1 VSLAIR
7 RITIAVL
14 AAFLAGAVLAVPAS
28 SMSGP
33 AAVAKK
39 KPKKCKKGKKGK
51 KKRKGC
57 KRGNSSRGGGI
68 PGQAT
73 PLKPKAPN
81 QPTGPANPALN
92 VASIEVAAN
101 PLLAG
106 NSTTGQVTVDDAAP
120 SGGQQVDLSSNSA
133 RVSMPASV
141 VVAPNQTSASF
152 PVDTTSG
159 APVTATLM
167 ASVGNSSATTQL
179 SLVDKPSVESVE
191 LERQCFTVD
200 AWPNNLVTLDIPA
213 PSDTVVSLSSSNP
226 LSLAP
231 ATPTVTVPSGET
243 SALFTVDALLPSL
256 QVTIEAAAPSTPA
269 QSDSASVDLTD
280 PATEAEGLSLDPAT
294 VKPGDVSIGTVTL
307 TCEAP
312 PGGTEV
318 TLTSSDPSRIVVAPT
333 VTVPAGEL
341 SVGFPITI
349 QPGTPDGQYQISA
362 NTPGDD
368 PIHQTLTIDSV
379 LAT

>member
-28 SMSGP
+28 SKSGP

-39 KPKKCKKGKKGK
+39 KAKKCKKGKKGK

-57 KRGNSSRGGGI
+57 KRGNSSGGGL

-73 PLKPKAPN
+73 PASPKRPN
-81 QPTGPANPALN
+81 PPTPPPNLPTLN

-133 RVSMPASV
+133 RVSVPASV

-159 APVTATLM
+159 TPDTATLT
-167 ASVGNSSATTQL
+167 ASVGDSFATTQL

-191 LERQCFTVD
+191 LERQCFTID
-200 AWPNNLVTLDIPA
+200 AWPNNRVTLDIPA
-213 PSDTVVSLSSSNP
+213 PSDTVVSLSSSNL

-231 ATPTVTVPSGET
+231 ATPTVTVPSGQT
-243 SALFTVDALLPSL
+243 SALFTVDALLPSP
-256 QVTIEAAAPSTPA
+256 QVTIEAAAPATPV
-269 QSDSASVDLTD
+269 QSDSASVDLAD
-280 PATEAEGLSLDPAT
+280 PATEADEVTLDPDEVEAGEGST
-294 VKPGDVSIGTVTL
+294 GTLTL

-312 PGGTEV
+312 SGGTPV
-318 TLTSSDPSRIVVAPT
+318 TFSADAGIGVPGPGT
-333 VTVPAGEL
+333 VTVLEGER
-341 SVGFPITI
+341 SVEFPITTA
-349 QPGTPDGQYQISA
+349 GGLDDGEYDVFVTAGGI
-362 NTPGDD
+362 T
-368 PIHQTLTIDSV
+368 IHAILTIKDSQ
-379 LAT
+379 AT